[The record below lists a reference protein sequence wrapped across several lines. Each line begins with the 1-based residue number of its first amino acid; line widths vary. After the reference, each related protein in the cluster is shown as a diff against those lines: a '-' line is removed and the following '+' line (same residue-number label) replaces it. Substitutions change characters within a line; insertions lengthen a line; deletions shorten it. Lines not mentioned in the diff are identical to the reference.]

1 MKSSYVKNK
10 LLYVVTVAED
20 NDISHRIEELV
31 QSGVIE
37 EVLDC
42 FDFFQEMK
50 KLKKDQ

>member
-1 MKSSYVKNK
+1 VGNANDGADADVK
-10 LLYVVTVAED
+10 VED
-20 NDISHRIEELV
+20 NDTIHRIEELV
-31 QSGVIE
+31 ESGVIE